1 MTNSNNKEQKS
12 NANQLSNFNENIGN
26 TQVLYGIDNVINT
39 ELQFFSKTRGKID
52 TCMNY
57 TRPPLAIEIDTVKK
71 AFVDAKNRGVKLRYL
86 TEITSENIAY
96 CKELMSIVDEL
107 RHLEGIKGN
116 FMLSE
121 SQYLSP
127 VVLFEKEKV
136 ASQIICSNLKV
147 IIEQQ
152 QYIFDSFWDRSI
164 PAYQRILGIES
175 GIESEFIEVISD
187 NKKAA
192 EIYIDL
198 AKSVEKEALLLFANA
213 KAIIRADRLGVLD
226 SLINASNNKGALVRI
241 ISPITAE
248 NSQIVE
254 KICARAPGIKIL
266 NGGSSHSGQML
277 IDNTKFLRFGIKE
290 PKAEEFSGAIRF
302 VEYSNSKVGV
312 YSSRAFFEL
321 LWNELFQHE
330 QLKRHDKMQKEFINI
345 AAHELRN
352 PIQPIIGLS
361 EVLRS
366 RIKNADE
373 HEFLDVI
380 IRSAKRLQQLTDN
393 ILNLA
398 QIENHSLKLNKERF
412 DLSALIANIL
422 KDYRNQLAGKNDI
435 NNGNDKGN
443 GKVKLLYT
451 NRRGKGD
458 YGSND
463 DIIFVEADAGR
474 IIQVI
479 SNLLNNAIKFTNIEV
494 GEEAT
499 KDNTITIMVD
509 HDENKDNN
517 SVVVSVEDT
526 GRGID
531 PEILPKLFSKFVTN
545 SESGTGL
552 GLFISKNIIEAHGG
566 KMWAGNNRDNN
577 DGKRIGA
584 TFRFSLPV
592 SKENRTILKT
602 DICNKS
608 DVNELGNIA
617 CI

>member
-71 AFVDAKNRGVKLRYL
+71 AFVDARNRGVKLRYL

-366 RIKNADE
+366 RTKNADE

-422 KDYRNQLAGKNDI
+422 KDYRNQLAGKNDV

-443 GKVKLLYT
+443 EKVKLLYT

-463 DIIFVEADAGR
+463 DIIFVEADSGR

-608 DVNELGNIA
+608 DVNELRNIA

>member
-1 MTNSNNKEQKS
+1 MIS
-12 NANQLSNFNENIGN
+12 A
-26 TQVLYGIDNVINT
+26 
-39 ELQFFSKTRGKID
+39 ELQFFSRTRGRID

-57 TRPPLAIEIDTVKK
+57 TRPPLAIEIDTIKK
-71 AFVDAKNRGVKLRYL
+71 AFIDAKRRRVKLRYL
-86 TEITSENIAY
+86 TEITSENITY

-116 FMLSE
+116 FMVSE
-121 SQYLSP
+121 SEYLSP
-127 VVLFEKEKV
+127 IILFEKEKV

-152 QYIFDSFWDRSI
+152 QYIFDSFWDRST
-164 PAYQRILGIES
+164 PAQQRILEIES
-175 GIESEFIEVISD
+175 DIESEFIEVISD

-198 AKSVEKEALLLFANA
+198 ARSVEKEALLLFANR

-226 SLINASNNKGALVRI
+226 SLINASNNKGALVKI

-312 YSSRAFFEL
+312 YSAKSFFEL

-366 RIKNADE
+366 RTKNADE

-393 ILNLA
+393 ILTLA

-412 DLSALIANIL
+412 DLSALITDIL
-422 KDYRNQLAGKNDI
+422 KDYRNQLAGKNDS

-443 GKVKLLYT
+443 RKVKLLYT
-451 NRRGKGD
+451 NGRGKGD

-474 IIQVI
+474 TAQVI
-479 SNLLNNAIKFTNIEV
+479 SNLLNNAIKFTNV
-494 GEEAT
+494 EETA
-499 KDNTITIMVD
+499 KDNNTITIVVD
-509 HDENKDNN
+509 HDDNNDNNN

-566 KMWAGNNRDNN
+566 KMWAENNTDVFGIRT
-577 DGKRIGA
+577 RGA
-584 TFRFSLPV
+584 RFCFTLPIIDK
-592 SKENRTILKT
+592 ST
-602 DICNKS
+602 DRLITTKS
-608 DVNELGNIA
+608 DTTSGQGKPRT
-617 CI
+617 

>member
-1 MTNSNNKEQKS
+1 
-12 NANQLSNFNENIGN
+12 
-26 TQVLYGIDNVINT
+26 
-39 ELQFFSKTRGKID
+39 
-52 TCMNY
+52 
-57 TRPPLAIEIDTVKK
+57 
-71 AFVDAKNRGVKLRYL
+71 
-86 TEITSENIAY
+86 
-96 CKELMSIVDEL
+96 
-107 RHLEGIKGN
+107 
-116 FMLSE
+116 
-121 SQYLSP
+121 
-127 VVLFEKEKV
+127 
-136 ASQIICSNLKV
+136 
-147 IIEQQ
+147 
-152 QYIFDSFWDRSI
+152 
-164 PAYQRILGIES
+164 
-175 GIESEFIEVISD
+175 
-187 NKKAA
+187 
-192 EIYIDL
+192 
-198 AKSVEKEALLLFANA
+198 
-213 KAIIRADRLGVLD
+213 
-226 SLINASNNKGALVRI
+226 
-241 ISPITAE
+241 
-248 NSQIVE
+248 
-254 KICARAPGIKIL
+254 
-266 NGGSSHSGQML
+266 ML

-312 YSSRAFFEL
+312 YSAKSFFEL

-366 RIKNADE
+366 RTKNADE

-380 IRSAKRLQQLTDN
+380 IRNAKRLQQLTDN

-422 KDYRNQLAGKNDI
+422 KDYRNQLAGKNDV

-443 GKVKLLYT
+443 EKVKLLYT

>member
-57 TRPPLAIEIDTVKK
+57 TRPPLAIEIDTVKE

-198 AKSVEKEALLLFANA
+198 AKSVEKEALLLFANS

-366 RIKNADE
+366 RTKNADE

-422 KDYRNQLAGKNDI
+422 KDYRNQLAGI
-435 NNGNDKGN
+435 VNNGNDKGN

-577 DGKRIGA
+577 DGKRIGS